1 LIWFILAFLSALFS
15 AFSTLAEKKSL
26 FILDALDFSYIIA
39 VVTLL
44 FSIPFFIAAPQQ
56 SGISVSLIIL
66 FIKTILSAG
75 AFWCVMLSM
84 KNLELSEALPL
95 LAVSPAFV
103 ALLAFIF
110 IGDNLRLV
118 EWTGIFLIVAGTYI
132 LEIKK
137 GESNIFAPFHNIFRS
152 AKYVYVLTA
161 VVLFTIT
168 SLMDRVLLK
177 GYKLPP
183 YTFMAYQ
190 QLFYAVIFM
199 AIVLAKRKNPILPFK
214 NISRDIW
221 LMILLVGIFTVIYR
235 YTQIAAVKLAP
246 VALVLAVKRI
256 SVLIAVILGGK
267 LFKEQNLR
275 RRLIAAII
283 ILIGITLLAS
293 QASGV

>member
-1 LIWFILAFLSALFS
+1 MIWFVLAFLSALFS

-26 FILDALDFSYIIA
+26 FSLDALDFSYIIS

-44 FSIPFFIAAPQQ
+44 FSIPFFIASPPQT
-56 SGISVSLIIL
+56 GITVSLILL

-95 LAVSPAFV
+95 LAVSPALV
-103 ALLAFIF
+103 AVLAFVF
-110 IGDNLRLV
+110 IGDNLRFGD
-118 EWTGIFLIVAGTYI
+118 WAGIFLIVAGTYI

-137 GESNIFAPFHNIFRS
+137 GAFEIFAPFKNIFRS

-190 QLFYAVIFM
+190 QLFYALIFVV
-199 AIVLAKRKNPILPFK
+199 IVLAKRKNLIHPFK
-214 NISRDIW
+214 NMNREIW
-221 LMILLVGIFTVIYR
+221 LMIFLVAVFTVIYR
-235 YTQIAAVKLAP
+235 FTQIAAIKLAP

-256 SVLIAVILGGK
+256 SVLIAIIIGGK
-267 LFKEQNLR
+267 LFKEKNLV
-275 RRLIAAII
+275 RRLIAALI
-283 ILIGITLLAS
+283 ILAGITLLAS

>member
-1 LIWFILAFLSALFS
+1 
-15 AFSTLAEKKSL
+15 
-26 FILDALDFSYIIA
+26 
-39 VVTLL
+39 
-44 FSIPFFIAAPQQ
+44 
-56 SGISVSLIIL
+56 
-66 FIKTILSAG
+66 
-75 AFWCVMLSM
+75 MLSM

-110 IGDNLRLV
+110 VGDNLKLV
-118 EWTGIFLIVAGTYI
+118 EWAGIFLIVAGTYI

-137 GESNIFAPFHNIFRS
+137 GESNIFAPFQNIFRS
-152 AKYVYVLTA
+152 AKYIYVLSA

-190 QLFYAVIFM
+190 QLFYALIFLV
-199 AIVLAKRKNPILPFK
+199 IVLAKRKNPILPFR
-214 NISRDIW
+214 NINRDIW
-221 LMILLVGIFTVIYR
+221 LMILLVAIFTVIYR
-235 YTQIAAVKLAP
+235 FTQIAAVKLAP

-283 ILIGITLLAS
+283 ILVGITLLAS

>member
-1 LIWFILAFLSALFS
+1 
-15 AFSTLAEKKSL
+15 
-26 FILDALDFSYIIA
+26 
-39 VVTLL
+39 
-44 FSIPFFIAAPQQ
+44 
-56 SGISVSLIIL
+56 
-66 FIKTILSAG
+66 
-75 AFWCVMLSM
+75 MLSM

-103 ALLAFIF
+103 ALLAFVF

-118 EWTGIFLIVAGTYI
+118 EWAGIFLIVAGTYI
-132 LEIKK
+132 LEIKR
-137 GESNIFAPFHNIFRS
+137 GESNLFAPFKNIFRS

-199 AIVLAKRKNPILPFK
+199 AIVLVKRKNPILPFR
-214 NISRDIW
+214 NINRDIW
-221 LMILLVGIFTVIYR
+221 LMILLVAIFTVIYR
-235 YTQIAAVKLAP
+235 FTQIAAVKLAP